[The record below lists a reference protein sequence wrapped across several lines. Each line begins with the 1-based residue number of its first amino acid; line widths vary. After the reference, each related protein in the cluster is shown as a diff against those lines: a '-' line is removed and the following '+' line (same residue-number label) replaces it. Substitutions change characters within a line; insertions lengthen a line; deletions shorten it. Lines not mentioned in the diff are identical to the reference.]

1 MGICGSIIN
10 SEKNIDKENPIDK
23 IIYICNNF
31 MKNKIPQEKL
41 KNFLPSLLYYQTL
54 QEKSDFVKI
63 NRFNKW
69 LEMSSLIRAFKI
81 YNDNNLIKNDLIIKK
96 KIVKEDIFFGK
107 DIKLISHTEIGLRNF
122 YNKNKLKFESRL
134 IKTPPSVFRW
144 VSWLI
149 VTNLSLTRDYISYE
163 KIIEKKISKKKNL
176 EILYIIEGTIKEK
189 CLNSNLIKSCLFRI
203 LKSIIII
210 DPEIIFL
217 KQLSYIISFLIM
229 TSNFDEINIFYMII
243 NLLSSKNNPKFFL
256 RNFYTEN
263 RPLIIIC
270 IKIFEKKFEIFF
282 PELYSQFNDNKINI
296 KNLIEN
302 WFLLC
307 YVNIFPYDIILK
319 IWDSFLIYGVGFLIS
334 LGLSLLEF
342 FYEDLLN
349 MNSEKEIKKF
359 FIKLNKINKKN
370 FEINLEIINIENII
384 SNAIKKYEINNE
396 IIFNELKNL
405 VPNINMEYEY
415 DLNKEY
421 NNINESIDNNSN
433 NSIST
438 IDRNGS
444 FSECSVNNKCYLRL
458 NSLIENNDFSN
469 FEENINENI
478 ELSISQHN
486 IFCESLRGGDNGVNY
501 NEISCEEIEDENNYI
516 QEHIEDLMSKQQEY
530 FNLNSNYIK

>member
-1 MGICGSIIN
+1 
-10 SEKNIDKENPIDK
+10 
-23 IIYICNNF
+23 
-31 MKNKIPQEKL
+31 
-41 KNFLPSLLYYQTL
+41 
-54 QEKSDFVKI
+54 
-63 NRFNKW
+63 
-69 LEMSSLIRAFKI
+69 
-81 YNDNNLIKNDLIIKK
+81 
-96 KIVKEDIFFGK
+96 
-107 DIKLISHTEIGLRNF
+107 
-122 YNKNKLKFESRL
+122 
-134 IKTPPSVFRW
+134 
-144 VSWLI
+144 
-149 VTNLSLTRDYISYE
+149 
-163 KIIEKKISKKKNL
+163 
-176 EILYIIEGTIKEK
+176 
-189 CLNSNLIKSCLFRI
+189 
-203 LKSIIII
+203 
-210 DPEIIFL
+210 
-217 KQLSYIISFLIM
+217 M

-270 IKIFEKKFEIFF
+270 IKIFEKKFENFF

-319 IWDSFLIYGVGFLIS
+319 IWDSFLIYGVGFLIG

-342 FYEDLLN
+342 FYEDLIN
-349 MNSEKEIKKF
+349 MNSEKEIKNF

-530 FNLNSNYIK
+530 IYSYKYNIFIENYKYLFK